1 MNSAHRADMEDS
13 GNGTSDF
20 RGLENS
26 VDPLPEHSIGLQ
38 VQQLEE
44 FVLAGPES
52 SAGSEQV
59 SLYVCLLFCSYLNKL
74 KRSAR
79 TNDTGKYCHYL
90 DLGKWRWDNSSK

>member
-1 MNSAHRADMEDS
+1 MNST

-59 SLYVCLLFCSYLNKL
+59 SLYVCLFVCCFVLI
-74 KRSAR
+74 
-79 TNDTGKYCHYL
+79 
-90 DLGKWRWDNSSK
+90 